1 MKVEQNDKIKE
12 LFSEKLG
19 NFESSVRPELWS
31 NIASQIGTT
40 ATATTVSSGVSVVT
54 KTIIGISVAAAVG
67 GFAYFALVNPSQK
80 PTKQDRELTSDKTI
94 EKEKSILKPSNGST
108 NRKHDNSVDYSEVV
122 NQSIAP
128 TVGQIFV
135 PSTNDFIGFVLENE
149 ELPITYDQTVDLK
162 VAEILQEQ
170 KQENRIIKEEFSSEN
185 STKPSNSTPI
195 YESESV
201 VVELPNV
208 FSPNNDGANDY
219 LEIKSAGLT
228 DFSIVV
234 LDVNGKT
241 VFQSTDPSFKWDG
254 MNLSNEK
261 VKDGNYLYYI
271 TAKDAEGKLI
281 SKSQTLRITTQH

>member
-1 MKVEQNDKIKE
+1 MEQNDKIKE

-40 ATATTVSSGVSVVT
+40 GTLTTVSSGVSVVT

-67 GFAYFALVNPSQK
+67 AFAYIALINASQEPMEK
-80 PTKQDRELTSDKTI
+80 VVGTTTENVI
-94 EKEKSILKPSNGST
+94 EKEKTTLKPSNVST
-108 NRKHDNSVDYSEVV
+108 NKSKGNTVDYSDVE
-122 NQSIAP
+122 NQSIDPLVGENIVP
-128 TVGQIFV
+128 T
-135 PSTNDFIGFVLENE
+135 TNDFVGFILESE
-149 ELPITYDQTVDLK
+149 DLQTTQVQQADLK
-162 VAEILQEQ
+162 GIEILQEQ
-170 KQENRIIKEEFSSEN
+170 QQENRIIKELFSSEN
-185 STKPSNSTPI
+185 SSKSSNSEAI

-219 LEIKSAGLT
+219 LEIKSTGLN
-228 DFSIVV
+228 DFNIVV

-271 TAKDAEGKLI
+271 TARDAEGQLI

>member
-1 MKVEQNDKIKE
+1 VEQNDKIKE

-40 ATATTVSSGVSVVT
+40 GTLTTVSSGVSVVT

-67 GFAYFALVNPSQK
+67 AFAYIALINPSQEPMEK
-80 PTKQDRELTSDKTI
+80 VVGTTTENVI
-94 EKEKSILKPSNGST
+94 EKEKTTLKPSNVST
-108 NRKHDNSVDYSEVV
+108 NKSKGNTVDYSDIE
-122 NQSIAP
+122 NQSIDLLVGENIVP
-128 TVGQIFV
+128 T
-135 PSTNDFIGFVLENE
+135 TNDFVGFILESE
-149 ELPITYDQTVDLK
+149 DLQTKQVQQADLK
-162 VAEILQEQ
+162 GIEILQEQ

-219 LEIKSAGLT
+219 LEIKSTGLT

-261 VKDGNYLYYI
+261 VKD
-271 TAKDAEGKLI
+271 
-281 SKSQTLRITTQH
+281 